1 MMFSRFKFG
10 HSFVADL
17 LSQAALAFPTW
28 AWAVSS
34 LGILIAYGLAPFG
47 IRLGSLTVKK

>member
-1 MMFSRFKFG
+1 MAFRIKPVRLF
-10 HSFVADL
+10 ATNL

-34 LGILIAYGLAPFG
+34 LGILIVFGLAPFG
-47 IRLGSLTVKK
+47 IRINSLTAKK

>member
-1 MMFSRFKFG
+1 VMAIPIKPVCAF
-10 HSFVADL
+10 ATNL

-34 LGILIAYGLAPFG
+34 LGILIAFGLAPFG
-47 IRLGSLTVKK
+47 VRTNSLIAKK

>member
-1 MMFSRFKFG
+1 MVFRIKSVP
-10 HSFVADL
+10 SFATNL

-47 IRLGSLTVKK
+47 VRMSSFAAKK